1 MSEPSAGGG
10 DVVEG
15 RRDEPGETAPA
26 SSTDRASGARPLVL
40 PEVFDGTGSWSDWCF
55 HFDNVA
61 AVNGWDEAQKLQWL
75 RVRVTGRAQKALLR
89 LPAVTAASFDSTR
102 EALRTRFEPES
113 RQTRYQAEFQLR
125 RKKAAEGWADLADA
139 LRTLADKAYPT
150 LQEEARERLAI
161 NAYLDQLPQPQLSF
175 AVRQKQPDTLDD
187 AVATTLEMESY
198 LPAQGASAVDLSLTD
213 DPRVTVQAVDKVTQL
228 TQVVDKLVE
237 KMEQLQLQMADRG
250 RPPTPGES
258 QMGSRR
264 RQRRGFGGECWNCRQ
279 RGHLARNCPLPQ
291 QQNRDQSGN

>member
-1 MSEPSAGGG
+1 MTEPSADGGG
-10 DVVEG
+10 AIEEH
-15 RRDEPGETAPA
+15 REPGEIVPA
-26 SSTDRASGARPLVL
+26 SSTDRAGGARPLVL
-40 PEVFDGTGSWSDWCF
+40 PEVFDGTGSWTDWCF

-61 AVNGWDEAQKLQWL
+61 AVNGWSEAQKLQWL

-89 LPAVTAASFDSTR
+89 LPAVTAPSFDSTR
-102 EALRTRFEPES
+102 DALRARFEPES

-125 RKKAAEGWADLADA
+125 RKKAAEGWADFADA

-175 AVRQKQPDTLDD
+175 AVRQKQPDTLDE

-198 LPAQGASAVDLSLTD
+198 LPSQGASAVDLSQTD
-213 DPRVTVQAVDKVTQL
+213 DPRVTVHAVDKVTQL
-228 TQVVDKLVE
+228 TQAMDKLV
-237 KMEQLQLQMADRG
+237 KRMEQLQLQVAG
-250 RPPTPGES
+250 SGHPGEPQS
-258 QMGSRR
+258 GSRR
-264 RQRRGFGGECWNCRQ
+264 RQRRGFDGECWNCHQ

-291 QQNRDQSGN
+291 QPNQDQSGN